1 MNTVPKKVVVATRG
15 SKLALWQA
23 EHVKSLLEYNY
34 PGLEVELNKI
44 KTSGDKITDV
54 PLAKIGGKGLFVKE
68 IEEALLD
75 GSADLAVHSLK
86 DVPGEV
92 PAGLQFGAFPE
103 RGDFADCFLSE
114 MYQDLSE
121 LPYCAVVGTSSV
133 RRQSQLKA
141 LRPDIEIHNLR
152 GNLDTRIRKLG
163 EGMFDAII
171 VAAAGL
177 KRLGLGAKYEYRLVP
192 PEFLPG
198 VGQGSLGIEVR
209 EDNREI
215 LELLSCLDHLP
226 TRYAINTERSFLQR
240 LEGSCQVPIGG
251 KALIRDDN
259 ELEFHGLVSDL
270 QGENIISSRGEDFLE
285 NSAKL
290 GMRVAD
296 DILNRGG
303 REILEEI
310 YKLEQK

>member
-1 MNTVPKKVVVATRG
+1 MNTIPEKVAVATRG

-23 EHVKSLLEYNY
+23 EYVKSLLEYYY

-68 IEEALLD
+68 IDEAILD
-75 GSADLAVHSLK
+75 KSADLAVHSLK
-86 DVPGEV
+86 DVPGEI
-92 PAGLQFGAFPE
+92 PGGLQFGAFPE

-114 MYQDLSE
+114 NYRDLFE
-121 LPYCAVVGTSSV
+121 LPGNAVVGTSSV

-141 LRPDIEIHNLR
+141 LRPDVEIHALR
-152 GNLDTRIRKLG
+152 GNLDTRIRKLR
-163 EGMFDAII
+163 EGIFDAII

-198 VGQGSLGIEVR
+198 VGQGALGIEVR
-209 EDNREI
+209 EDNAQIR
-215 LELLSCLDHLP
+215 ELLSRLDHQP
-226 TRYAINTERSFLQR
+226 TRYAVDTERSFLQR
-240 LEGSCQVPIGG
+240 LQGSCQVPIGG
-251 KALIRDDN
+251 KAWIRDDN
-259 ELEFHGLVSDL
+259 KLEFHGLVSDL
-270 QGENIISSRGEDFLE
+270 QGESIISSRGEDALE
-285 NSAKL
+285 NAAAL
-290 GMRVAD
+290 GVRVAD
-296 DILNRGG
+296 EILDRGG